1 MELVIKQF
9 KSKKDP
15 NKLVNIVYEVVV
27 DIDHPEKKKWKEL
40 GFANIVRK

>member
-15 NKLVNIVYEVVV
+15 SKLVNIVYEVVKNPC
-27 DIDHPEKKKWKEL
+27 DPNKKEWKQL
-40 GFANIVRK
+40 GFANIVSK